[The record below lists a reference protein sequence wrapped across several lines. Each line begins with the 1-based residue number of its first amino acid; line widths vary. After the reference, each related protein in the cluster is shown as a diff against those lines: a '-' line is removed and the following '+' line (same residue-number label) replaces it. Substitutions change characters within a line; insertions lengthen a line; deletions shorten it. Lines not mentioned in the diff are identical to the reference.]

1 MWGDWSHLSSFIQP
15 PPPPEAAGGP
25 RLCRELV
32 TASRDPGGR
41 LRATSKL
48 QEGGGGPAG
57 PGSPC
62 IDGPSDDSV
71 TRAGGGVHSMARG
84 QTKVSTCPEEPE
96 VSPEWV
102 HNQTPKWQ
110 GSHQAGQRAG
120 ALRRS
125 KVLAGKLGWGPPQ
138 SRTPARGGG
147 GHTWAVST
155 GPGPPGPVSQ
165 ARRALSREASTL
177 AGWHP
182 LARHRKPSSSLICD
196 SVSPPR
202 GGHCRFA
209 GSLGPQGQRGP
220 GSREAAVCSWA
231 SPVPPPGLTPSRP
244 RTGR

>member
-1 MWGDWSHLSSFIQP
+1 MALLKWLGANGPREAEFAFGSLLSHASHVGRLVALEQLHP
-15 PPPPEAAGGP
+15 VPPPEAAGGP
-25 RLCRELV
+25 GLCKELV

-41 LRATSKL
+41 LRAASKL

-62 IDGPSDDSV
+62 IDGPGDDSV

-102 HNQTPKWQ
+102 HNQTPKWE
-110 GSHQAGQRAG
+110 GSRQAGQRAG

-125 KVLAGKLGWGPPQ
+125 KAPAGKLGWGPPQ

-155 GPGPPGPVSQ
+155 GPGPPGPVCQ
-165 ARRALSREASTL
+165 ARRALSREAGTL
-177 AGWHP
+177 AG
-182 LARHRKPSSSLICD
+182 
-196 SVSPPR
+196 
-202 GGHCRFA
+202 
-209 GSLGPQGQRGP
+209 
-220 GSREAAVCSWA
+220 
-231 SPVPPPGLTPSRP
+231 
-244 RTGR
+244 